1 MEEVLPGRE
10 TSGSREQR
18 RDQKKAIGD
27 SLHGAHRAKEEDRVS
42 IYYHHSDKT
51 NVCESNTFIQLFL
64 LAFLSKDGLNISEG
78 TVLGGDSKDEY
89 ARLSSV
95 LLLPVGSST

>member
-42 IYYHHSDKT
+42 ISCHYSDKT
-51 NVCESNTFIQLFL
+51 CV
-64 LAFLSKDGLNISEG
+64 SKLNS
-78 TVLGGDSKDEY
+78 
-89 ARLSSV
+89 
-95 LLLPVGSST
+95 